1 MLVHVHAEKNIVV
14 DDKEKLTVKPGEK
27 SGRIRIFHRIS
38 GLMLLALAL
47 TLAGCTGTINNTFD
61 INSIQSYKDIPGVTE
76 EEIAAIEALK
86 VGREKFIFGQIETTE
101 AFILPDGTYAG
112 FAPKVCGLLSRL
124 FGFDFSLELLNWD
137 ALNKGIDGNQID
149 FTGDLTPTA
158 ERMRRFFMTY
168 PIAERSI
175 RIFQNVDSAEILTEK
190 DVNGLKVGSLIGAI
204 NVDHVRQYYP
214 NLTFSVVDV
223 DSIASAAQM
232 LKSGEID
239 VFISEGIIDPR
250 FDRYDFIKSKEFF
263 PLVFNHVSLTTANQD
278 LKPVIDV
285 VNKYISAGGIGTL
298 ADYYR
303 AGENEYARNK
313 LGKSFTDEENA
324 WLNSMAVRNASVKIA
339 LEQDNY
345 PVSFY
350 NKTDKEYQGVA
361 LDVLSKIS
369 ELTGITFETVNDKNA
384 TWSEIFEMLR
394 TGEAA
399 MVTQLL
405 HSDERKGSFLWTD
418 APYASAYYALLSK
431 ADYPNLASY
440 QVAMAKVGIIKG
452 AAYEDKYNE
461 WFPNSENTVLYDNQ
475 VDLLDALE
483 NGDIDLLMGSN
494 YLLLAQQNYREKP
507 GYKINIRF
515 SLLADSFFG
524 FNKNET
530 ILRAIIN
537 KAQAYVN
544 TDAISEDWTNRGY
557 DYNKKM
563 AQQRSLFF
571 LGISIVLAI
580 VLIMSLFFLARH
592 KKINTRLDKIVNE
605 MTLDLRASVSQ
616 LNAVI
621 ANYSGVI
628 WSVDNNN
635 IITLFKGLYLNEIG
649 VTPDFLEGKN
659 LDVAR
664 QRNRHMDIVDVV
676 RETLEDGL
684 SRDWVSEIDG
694 KMFRSRITT
703 INGVD
708 GKVIG
713 VVGNTDEI
721 TETIKLQQELVIAV
735 GKAEAAVQA
744 MKSAQI
750 TVSAMFESNPHM
762 NILFD
767 ENFKLVDCN
776 PAAYGFLGFKTK
788 EDMQSGFIERMAQ
801 CIPEFQSDGRKSAS
815 LSEKLITAAKEGD
828 ATFETELIIDGD
840 TRILSV
846 EFKRIPYEE
855 SYAIV
860 AYVFDVTE
868 IREREMEL
876 IQRDQQLLE
885 AVEEARAAN
894 RAKSAFLSN
903 MSHEIRTPMNAILG
917 ITEIQLQNDSLEP
930 GLREALGKTYNSGTL
945 LLGIINDILDLSKI
959 EAGKLELVIT
969 DYRFASLINDTAQV
983 NIMRIGS
990 KPIEFK
996 LHIDENIPSALVG
1009 DELRIKQILNN
1020 LLSNAFKYTEKGL
1033 VTLSVS
1039 TKAIIGNG
1047 NDVTLVFSVKDTG
1060 QGMTGEQVSRLFD
1073 EYSRF
1078 NVEANRTT
1086 EGTGLGMS
1094 ITRNLVRMMNGEILV
1109 ESDPGKGSVFT
1120 VRIPQGDTGAGPLGK
1135 EMAENLQQF
1144 QANNKDYEKKKHISR
1159 EFMPYGSVM
1168 VVDDVE
1174 TNIYVAKG
1182 LLTPYGLRIDSADS
1196 GFSAIDK
1203 IKDGNVYDVVFMDHM
1218 MPKMDGMEA
1227 TKIIREMGYKG
1238 TIVALT
1244 ANAVV
1249 GQSEIFLH
1257 SGFDDFISKPIDS
1270 NQLNNILNRFIR
1282 DRQTPEVI
1290 EAARRQAEEI
1300 KKQNTGK
1307 EHPVTPA
1314 IDADIA
1320 KIFTRDAIKVLAALD
1335 EIFARRDSFSEEDIR
1350 IFIINIH
1357 GIKSALANIG
1367 RTDLSAAARELELA
1381 GRDGNT
1387 EVMSAKTPAFLD
1399 LLRALITELA
1409 PNKEKTG
1416 GEAADDDLPFLL
1428 ERLKALKEAGA
1439 AYDKKAARGMM
1450 ADLKEKTWSRPTM
1463 EFLDAI
1469 AKYLL
1474 HSEFDEIVSSVDR
1487 FSRLLPAFDG
1497 TSD

>member
-1 MLVHVHAEKNIVV
+1 MIE
-14 DDKEKLTVKPGEK
+14 DKEKLTVKSYEK
-27 SGRIRIFHRIS
+27 SWQARFFYKVSVIFII
-38 GLMLLALAL
+38 ALAL
-47 TLAGCTGTINNTFD
+47 SLACCADTSNKTFD
-61 INSIQSYKDIPGVTE
+61 INSVQSYKDIPGVTG

-86 VGREKFIFGQIETTE
+86 AGREKFIYGQIETTE

-112 FAPKVCGLLSRL
+112 FAPKICGLLSRL
-124 FGFDFSLELLNWD
+124 FGIEFSLELHNWD
-137 ALNKGIDGNQID
+137 ELNKGIDGKHID

-175 RIFQNVDSAEILTEK
+175 RIFQNVESAEILTEK
-190 DVNGLKVGSLIGAI
+190 DVNGLKVGSLTGAI

-214 NLTFSVVDV
+214 NLTFSVIDV
-223 DSIASAAQM
+223 DSTASAAQM

-239 VFISEGIIDPR
+239 AFISEGIIDPR
-250 FDRYDFIKSKEFF
+250 FDGYDFIKSKEFF
-263 PLVFNHVSLTTANQD
+263 PLVFNHVSLTTSNQD

-285 VNKYISAGGIGTL
+285 VNKYISAGGINTL
-298 ADYYR
+298 VDYYR
-303 AGENEYARNK
+303 SGENEYARNK
-313 LGKSFTDEENA
+313 LGKSFTDEENN
-324 WLNSMAVRNASVKIA
+324 WLNSLAARSASVKIA

-350 NKTDKEYQGVA
+350 NKTDKEYQGIAV
-361 LDVLSKIS
+361 DVLSKIS
-369 ELTGITFETVNDKNA
+369 ELTGIAFETVNDEH
-384 TWSEIFEMLR
+384 TPWTEIFDMLK

-405 HSDERKGSFLWTD
+405 YSEERRGNFLWTD
-418 APYASAYYALLSK
+418 VPYASAYYALLSK
-431 ADYPNLASY
+431 SDYPNLASY

-461 WFPNSENTVLYDNQ
+461 WFPNSENTFLYENQ
-475 VDLLDALE
+475 VDLLEALE
-483 NGDIDLLMGSN
+483 NDDIDLLMGSN
-494 YLLLAQQNYREKP
+494 YLLLTQQNYREKP

-544 TDAISEDWTNRGY
+544 TYAISEDWTNRGY

-571 LGISIVLAI
+571 LGISIVLAV
-580 VLIMSLFFLARH
+580 VLIMSLFFLARN
-592 KKINTRLDKIVNE
+592 KKINIRLDKTVNE
-605 MTLDLRASVSQ
+605 MTLDLRASVAR

-664 QRNRHMDIVDVV
+664 QRNRHLDIVDVV
-676 RETLEDGL
+676 RETLVDGL

-694 KMFRSRITT
+694 KMFRSRITA
-703 INGVD
+703 INGED

-767 ENFKLVDCN
+767 ENFRLVDCN

-788 EDMQSGFIERMAQ
+788 EDMQSGFIERMTQ
-801 CIPEFQSDGRKSAS
+801 CIPEFQSGGRKSTS
-815 LSEKLITAAKEGD
+815 LSEKLVTAATEGD
-828 ATFETELIIDGD
+828 ATFETELIIDGN

-855 SYAIV
+855 SFAIV
-860 AYVFDVTE
+860 AYVFDMTE

-876 IQRDQQLLE
+876 IRRDQQLLE

-917 ITEIQLQNDSLEP
+917 ITEIQLQNESLEP
-930 GLREALGKTYNSGTL
+930 GLREALGKTYNSGNL

-990 KPIEFK
+990 KPIEFE
-996 LHIDENIPSALVG
+996 LHIDENIPSVLVG

-1020 LLSNAFKYTEKGL
+1020 LLSNAFKYTKKGL
-1033 VTLSVS
+1033 VTL
-1039 TKAIIGNG
+1039 TAAAEANNG
-1047 NDVTLVFSVKDTG
+1047 DGKKVTIVFSVKDTG
-1060 QGMTGEQVSRLFD
+1060 QGMTEEQVSRLFD

-1094 ITRNLVRMMNGEILV
+1094 ITRNLIQMMNGEILV
-1109 ESDPGKGSVFT
+1109 ESEPGKGSVFT
-1120 VRIPQGDTGAGPLGK
+1120 VRIPQGNTGAGPLGK
-1135 EMAENLQQF
+1135 EMAENLRKF
-1144 QANNKDYEKKKHISR
+1144 RASSKDYDKKKQIYR

-1182 LLTPYGLRIDSADS
+1182 LLAPYGLRVDSADS
-1196 GFSAIDK
+1196 GFTAIDK
-1203 IKDGNVYDVVFMDHM
+1203 ISDGSVYDVVFMDHM
-1218 MPKMDGMEA
+1218 MPKMDGMET
-1227 TKIIREMGYKG
+1227 TKKIRDMGYNG
-1238 TIVALT
+1238 AIVALT

-1249 GQSEIFLH
+1249 GQSDIFLNN
-1257 SGFDDFISKPIDS
+1257 GFDDFISKPIDS
-1270 NQLNNILNRFIR
+1270 SQLNNILNRFIR
-1282 DRQTPEVI
+1282 DRQPQEVLD
-1290 EAARRQAEEI
+1290 AARRQADEM
-1300 KKQNTGK
+1300 KKQNSGK
-1307 EHPVTPA
+1307 EQPAQPVIEA
-1314 IDADIA
+1314 EFA
-1320 KIFTRDAIKVLAALD
+1320 KIFVRDASKALATLD
-1335 EIFARRDSFSEEDIR
+1335 DIFAKPVRFSEEDTR
-1350 IFIINIH
+1350 TYVINVH
-1357 GIKSALANIG
+1357 GMKSALANIG
-1367 RTDLSAAARELELA
+1367 RTELSAAARELEQA
-1381 GRDGNT
+1381 GRDNNT
-1387 EVMSAKTPAFLD
+1387 DVMSAKTPAFLD
-1399 LLRALITELA
+1399 LLRVLIEELT
-1409 PNKEKTG
+1409 PMKEEAG
-1416 GEAADDDLPFLL
+1416 GEAVDDDIPYLL
-1428 ERLKALKEAGA
+1428 EKLRALKEAGEA
-1439 AYDKKAARGMM
+1439 FDKKAARGVM
-1450 ADLKEKTWSRPTM
+1450 AELKEKAWSQATM
-1463 EFLDAI
+1463 EFLDII
-1469 AKYLL
+1469 AENLL
-1474 HSEFDEIVSSVDR
+1474 HSEFDEIVSAVDR
-1487 FSRLLPAFDG
+1487 FIIFRG
-1497 TSD
+1497 EER